1 MSELSPNAAQNG
13 TIKNIGSSSSVAD
26 TDDIDFSRL
35 SERPRPLTM
44 ERQRSFDERS
54 FMAEL
59 SGMSPRLSLRN
70 IDSYTRMDHLESV
83 FSPCRRSGF
92 NTPRSAVEF
101 EPHPMF
107 AEAWEAL
114 RRSLVFFRGSPVGTI
129 AALDNSEEELNY
141 DQVKALYPLVLCL
154 LDYQLRYSSILQSV
168 LFFFPTP

>member
-13 TIKNIGSSSSVAD
+13 PIKNNGSSSSVAENEE
-26 TDDIDFSRL
+26 IDFSKI

-44 ERQRSFDERS
+44 ERQRSYDERS
-54 FMAEL
+54 FLTEL

-70 IDSYTRMDHLESV
+70 IDSYARMDHLESV

-92 NTPRSAVEF
+92 NTPGSAVAF

-114 RRSLVFFRGSPVGTI
+114 RRSLVFFRGQPVGTI

-141 DQVKALYPLVLCL
+141 DQVKALYPLILCL
-154 LDYQLRYSSILQSV
+154 IDCRFRYSTILPPAFM
-168 LFFFPTP
+168 LMGFI